1 MIAKLPPNK
10 PIFAALDTDDVVK
23 AEVLVKE
30 LKNYVGGFK
39 VGPRLV
45 LRAGSDWVKKIS
57 SQAPLFFDFKFYDIP
72 TTMVA
77 AVRAAQEMG
86 AQYVTVHASSGSE
99 ALKKLAELEQE
110 ITKKDP
116 FRVLAVTIL
125 TSFNEKT
132 LPPTQTAQ
140 ISEQVTDLA
149 QLTLD
154 CGLTGIVCSPHEI
167 ETIYSLSWPN
177 DPYVVTPGIRA
188 LYDFQGDQKRTM
200 TAKDALQK
208 GASALVIGRPIIE
221 APNPTQAAEEILKS
235 L

>member
-1 MIAKLPPNK
+1 MKAQLPLDK
-10 PIFAALDTDDVVK
+10 PIFAALDTDDIAK

-45 LRAGSDWVKKIS
+45 LRAGAEWVKKIS

-77 AVRAAQEMG
+77 AVKSAQEMG
-86 AQYVTVHASSGSE
+86 AQFVTVHASSGSE
-99 ALKKLAELEQE
+99 ALKNLAELESE
-110 ITKKDP
+110 IAKKDP

-132 LPPTQTAQ
+132 LPPTQTSSIPQ
-140 ISEQVTDLA
+140 QVTDLA
-149 QLTLD
+149 KATLQS
-154 CGLTGIVCSPHEI
+154 GLLGLVCSPHEI
-167 ETIYSLSWPN
+167 ELVRPLSK
-177 DPYVVTPGIRA
+177 DLYIVTPGVRSSTDA
-188 LYDFQGDQKRTM
+188 KGDQQRVA
-200 TAKDALQK
+200 TAAEALKK

-221 APNPTQAAEEILKS
+221 AADPAQAAEEILKS
-235 L
+235 LNP